1 METNRRHAL
10 GAGALLGAATLASPA
25 LAQGAAPRGGG
36 DLSRQ
41 EPVELVVTLGTPDG
55 RHVFSPNTIRLR
67 TGLLY
72 KLVIRNVSPDPHYLT
87 SDGLAAS
94 VWTRKVQVMN
104 PVAGATPPVLAEI
117 KGAVREVEVYP
128 GQTAE
133 WWLVPVQAGRF
144 EDLRCEIRAPDGRLH
159 TAHGMRGV
167 VIIE

>member
-1 METNRRHAL
+1 MQTERRTAL
-10 GAGALLGAATLASPA
+10 GAAA
-25 LAQGAAPRGGG
+25 LAGVAALARPAMAQAPRGGG

-41 EPVELVVTLGTPDG
+41 EPQELVVTLGTPDG
-55 RHVFSPNTIRLR
+55 RHAFAPETIRLR

-72 KLVIRNVSPDPHYLT
+72 KLVLRNVSRDPHYFT

-104 PVAGATPPVLAEI
+104 PTAGAQPAVLAEI
-117 KGAVREVEVYP
+117 KGAIREVEVYP

-144 EDLRCEIRAPDGRLH
+144 EDLRCEIRAADGRTH
-159 TAHGMRGV
+159 SQHGMRGV

>member
-1 METNRRHAL
+1 MNSDRRIAIGAAAL
-10 GAGALLGAATLASPA
+10 AGAAAIARPA
-25 LAQGAAPRGGG
+25 MAQAPRGGG

-41 EPVELVVTLGTPDG
+41 QPEELVVTLGTPDG
-55 RHVFSPNTIRLR
+55 RHAFAPSTIRLR

-72 KLVIRNVSPDPHYLT
+72 KLVIRNVSRDPHYLT

-104 PVAGATPPVLAEI
+104 PTAGAQPPVLAEI
-117 KGAVREVEVYP
+117 KGPVREVEVYP

-144 EDLRCEIRAPDGRLH
+144 EDLRCEVRAADGRSH
-159 TAHGMRGV
+159 AHHGMRGV
-167 VIIE
+167 VIID